1 MDFVPTVFAARP
13 MAGPR
18 PCGRANLKGA
28 IVRLLLSKGRSLRG
42 TAVALLRCASRPPT
56 SAQVS
61 SGSRCCACAAP
72 GAAAAP
78 GPRGCHG
85 DMPLAEASSPG
96 HGHAACGPGPTCAPT
111 MRQPRPLPGSMSAAL
126 CSLPTARLRLC
137 PYAARLQRK
146 ERPATAPFS
155 PQAHAAKSSRRRVR
169 VPSRASIRLIYALI

>member
-1 MDFVPTVFAARP
+1 MLLCFEAGGHGWTSP
-13 MAGPR
+13 MRAGELE
-18 PCGRANLKGA
+18 GGNVG

-96 HGHAACGPGPTCAPT
+96 HGHAACGAVLRAHNATAQAPSW
-111 MRQPRPLPGSMSAAL
+111 LHVC
-126 CSLPTARLRLC
+126 CSLLFANPHTSAFVPTLLDC
-137 PYAARLQRK
+137 NVKSDPPQRPSAHK
-146 ERPATAPFS
+146 HT
-155 PQAHAAKSSRRRVR
+155 PQSRRGA
-169 VPSRASIRLIYALI
+169 ASVCPVAPRFV